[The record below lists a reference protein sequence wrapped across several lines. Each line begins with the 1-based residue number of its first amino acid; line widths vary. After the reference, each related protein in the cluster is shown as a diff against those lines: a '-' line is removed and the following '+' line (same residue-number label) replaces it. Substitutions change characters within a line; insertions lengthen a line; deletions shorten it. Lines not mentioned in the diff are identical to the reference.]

1 MQLLS
6 RSRVPFYFVL
16 FFNIQ
21 NIITLISVTVWV
33 PIFLFSR
40 YLSVWS
46 FPFTCHLSYLSSIS
60 FITYLS
66 FSIFFLLFLNLSSS
80 FSLFCLLCLF
90 IIQLLPPSCLSLS
103 PSIQFILYF
112 PQAFSLPQ
120 ASNLSNLY
128 ESSSPPSLFSLYH
141 PYVISAPLYPPFTLT
156 PLSPLCS
163 LLSARNSTIYKAT
176 VGPLRP

>member
-1 MQLLS
+1 MRLLS
-6 RSRVPFYFVL
+6 RSRVTFYFVL
-16 FFNIQ
+16 FFNMQ
-21 NIITLISVTVWV
+21 NIMTLISVTVWV

-40 YLSVWS
+40 YLSVLS

-66 FSIFFLLFLNLSSS
+66 FNLSSS

-141 PYVISAPLYPPFTLT
+141 PYVISAPLYPPYTLT

-163 LLSARNSTIYKAT
+163 TLLSARNSTIYKAT

>member
-1 MQLLS
+1 MG
-6 RSRVPFYFVL
+6 
-16 FFNIQ
+16 
-21 NIITLISVTVWV
+21 T
-33 PIFLFSR
+33 
-40 YLSVWS
+40 YLSVLPLFIRLVFS
-46 FPFTCHLSYLSSIS
+46 FHLSPFLLVQYL
-60 FITYLS
+60 FHHLPV
-66 FSIFFLLFLNLSSS
+66 FQHFFLLFLNLSSS